1 MLFYYRSCVNANDVV
16 ALERLGNGGKR
27 LAVEV
32 GLVIGRHDDRPVD
45 NQEIGIG
52 GGQTFAVLVHD
63 RVIHGQR
70 QQTVRLALG
79 CAQRAQLG
87 LQRSKVGVLLIVGSC
102 RRDVEERVVRREAH
116 NGVYV
121 SVGVVAN
128 EVAVVEPHHTVGTE
142 HPLQMLLNVVLRH
155 GLVTVRRE
163 QTLACRH
170 DGALAVALYRASL
183 KHKLVLVHIHPL
195 VGAKLKELSVEGV
208 VLVGSK
214 LVAPSVEA
222 EVDEMAFANP
232 VLRQERYESVV
243 ACPCVV
249 VVASIDPH
257 TAHLLVVK
265 ALCQQLAHLV
275 GLSGGNDERLIVGHS
290 FRDLHERVC
299 YVFEI
304 RLPVGVG
311 VRPCQLH
318 PRLVVPL
325 GWKIITV
332 VCHCSGFVLLRL
344 QN

>member
-1 MLFYYRSCVNANDVV
+1 ML
-16 ALERLGNGGKR
+16 
-27 LAVEV
+27 
-32 GLVIGRHDDRPVD
+32 LVI
-45 NQEIGIG
+45 
-52 GGQTFAVLVHD
+52 
-63 RVIHGQR
+63 
-70 QQTVRLALG
+70 
-79 CAQRAQLG
+79 
-87 LQRSKVGVLLIVGSC
+87 GSC

-116 NGVYV
+116 DGVYV

-128 EVAVVEPHHTVGTE
+128 EVAVVKPHHTVGTE
-142 HPLQMLLNVVLRH
+142 NGLYMFFNLFFGH
-155 GLVTVRRE
+155 GLVTVRSK

-222 EVDEMAFANP
+222 EVDEMSFALP

-275 GLSGGNDERLIVGHS
+275 GLSGGNDERLIVGHG

-318 PRLVVPL
+318 PCLVVPL